1 MKTYLGNKGYTIYKK
16 DLDEKQTKKL
26 VKDLTIKPFTMGAP
40 AGFTPSFPVYRES
53 GAKYYVPRYYGEEAF
68 GPPQEIKI
76 PEGLDI
82 AVEYAGKLR
91 DYQAPVVKKYLDY
104 VLAQKSASGLLEL
117 PCAWGKT
124 SGSLYIL
131 SQIKKKT
138 LVIVHK
144 EFLMNQWVE
153 RIQQFIPGARIGR
166 IQGQVIDIEDKDIVL
181 CMLQSLVLKDYPDST
196 FETFGFT
203 ILDEVHH
210 ISSQSFSNALFKIVT
225 KYMLGLSA
233 TMERKDGTTDVFKM
247 FLGQVIHKAVRNT
260 EENVV
265 TIKCLQYKSDDPVF
279 NEVILDYKGNPQS
292 ASMISK
298 LCETGHRTD
307 FIIKMLIDY
316 LLKDGVTWE
325 TYTANKK
332 AMDAQVPAC
341 GACGSANN
349 YLVRNTCCDQVKYC
363 LPCMEAIVETA
374 KTTVVETVNKK
385 TGKITTSKKRPKCP
399 LCERVLAFQQNY
411 IENPHLK
418 PLEHVHVIM
427 LAHNLNVLDY
437 IYRKLVCKNLAPVGY
452 YVGGMSEAE
461 LKASEKCQV
470 LCGSY
475 TMCAEGL
482 DIPTLTTEFFI
493 TPKTDIEQCVG
504 RILRAKHPITPPV
517 VFDIVD
523 QHDNFVSQFRK
534 RKTFYKK
541 NGYRMIE
548 ASSKAYT
555 KDYNKWKVLYDPGSK
570 KKDYGCDDDD
580 DDDGVGVGAGNPKFI
595 GKCLISL

>member
-1 MKTYLGNKGYTIYKK
+1 MNTYLGNKGYTIYKK
-16 DLDEKQTKKL
+16 DLDEKKTKKL
-26 VKDLTIKPFTMGAP
+26 IKDLTIKPFTLGGP
-40 AGFTPSFPVYRES
+40 VGFTPKFPVYRES
-53 GAKYYVPRYYGEEAF
+53 SAKYYIPRYYGEEHF

-76 PEGLDI
+76 NNGIDI
-82 AVEYAGKLR
+82 DVLYTGKLR
-91 DYQAPVVKKYLDY
+91 DYQEPVVNKYINY
-104 VLAQKSASGLLEL
+104 VLKQQTAAGLLEL

-131 SQIKKKT
+131 SQLKKKT

-153 RIQQFIPGARIGR
+153 RIQQFIPNARIGR
-166 IQGQVIDIEDKDIVL
+166 IQGQIIDIEDKDIVL
-181 CMLQSLVLKDYPDST
+181 CMLQSLVLKDYPDNT
-196 FETFGFT
+196 FESFGFT
-203 ILDEVHH
+203 IIDEVHH

-260 EENVV
+260 EDNIV
-265 TIKCLQYKSDDPVF
+265 TIKCLQYKSDDPIF

-298 LCETGHRTD
+298 LCDSGHRTD

-316 LLKDGVTWE
+316 LLKDNVTYDE
-325 TYTANKK
+325 YISYKKNMDENIPYCNYCNK
-332 AMDAQVPAC
+332 
-341 GACGSANN
+341 NTN
-349 YLVRNTCCDQVKYC
+349 YLVKNKCCNQVLYC
-363 LPCMEAIVETA
+363 MPCMEDIIEKA
-374 KTTVVETVNKK
+374 KTTVIEKLNKK
-385 TGKITTSKKRPKCP
+385 TGKIVCSKQRPKCP
-399 LCERVLAFQQNY
+399 ACSHILLYEQNY
-411 IENPHLK
+411 IENPLLK
-418 PLEHVHVIM
+418 PLEEVHVIM
-427 LAHNLNVLDY
+427 LAHNLNVLEY
-437 IYRKLVCKNLAPVGY
+437 IYKKLICKNLAPVGY
-452 YVGGMSEAE
+452 YIGGMSESE
-461 LKASEKCQV
+461 LKASEKRQV

-504 RILRAKHPITPPV
+504 RILRAKHPITPPI

-523 QHDNFVSQFRK
+523 QHDNFQSQFKK
-534 RKTFYKK
+534 RKIFYKK
-541 NGYRMIE
+541 NGYRIIE
-548 ASSKAYT
+548 ASNKNYIT
-555 KDYNKWKVLYDPGSK
+555 EYNKWKILWDPGNK
-570 KKDYGCDDDD
+570 KKDYGCTQDDQEDD
-580 DDDGVGVGAGNPKFI
+580 LITNNKFI